1 MAASRTIGTFLI
13 APTDSRL
20 SIEVIEE
27 NRQARET
34 ITMAE
39 LLDGKSAIITGGG
52 SGIGRAAAQI
62 FAREGARVIVAD
74 VVEQGGR
81 ETVEMIRGKGGE
93 AQFLRCDVAR
103 AAEVESLIAAAVK
116 AYGRLDCAFN
126 NAGIG
131 GAQRKTADYN
141 EEEWD
146 RIIAINL
153 KGVWLCMRA
162 EIRQFLAQG
171 SPGAIVNTASAAGLV
186 ASHSMP
192 AYTAAKHGVVGLT
205 KCAAVEYART
215 GIRINDVCPGV
226 VDTPLVADMIAQVP
240 KLAGRLD
247 QLEPVGRKARPEE
260 IAEAVAWLCSDRA
273 SFVTGASISV
283 DGGITAQ

>member
-1 MAASRTIGTFLI
+1 
-13 APTDSRL
+13 
-20 SIEVIEE
+20 
-27 NRQARET
+27 
-34 ITMAE
+34 MAE
-39 LLDGKSAIITGGG
+39 LLDGKSVLITGGG
-52 SGIGRAAAQI
+52 SGIGRAASLV

-74 VVEQGGR
+74 VVEQGGH
-81 ETVEMIRGKGGE
+81 ETVEMVRSKGGE
-93 AQFLRCDVAR
+93 AQFHRCDVAR
-103 AAEVESLIAAAVK
+103 SGDVDALIAAAVK

-131 GAQRKTADYN
+131 GPQRKTADYN
-141 EEEWD
+141 EEDFD
-146 RIIAINL
+146 RIVAINL

-162 EIRQFLAQG
+162 EIRQFLAQK

-205 KCAAVEYART
+205 KCAAIEYART

-226 VDTPLVADMIAQVP
+226 VDTPLVADMIAQIP

-247 QLEPVGRKARPEE
+247 QVEPVGRKARPEE

-273 SFVTGASISV
+273 SFVTGSSMSV

>member
-1 MAASRTIGTFLI
+1 
-13 APTDSRL
+13 
-20 SIEVIEE
+20 
-27 NRQARET
+27 
-34 ITMAE
+34 MAE
-39 LLDGKSAIITGGG
+39 IHAGKLLADKSAIITGGG
-52 SGIGRAAAQI
+52 SGIGRAAAMI
-62 FAREGARVIVAD
+62 FAREGARLIIAD
-74 VVEQGGR
+74 VVEEGGR
-81 ETVEMIRGKGGE
+81 QVVEMIRDKGGE
-93 AQFLRCDVAR
+93 AQFQKCDVAK
-103 AAEVESLIAAAVK
+103 AGDVEALIASAVK

-131 GAQRKTADYN
+131 GKQRKTADYD

-146 RIIAINL
+146 RIMSVNL

-162 EIRQFLAQG
+162 EIKQFLAQR
-171 SPGAIVNTASAAGLV
+171 SSGAIVNTASAAGLI

-205 KCAAVEYART
+205 KCAAIEYART
-215 GIRINDVCPGV
+215 GIRINDVCPGII
-226 VDTPLVADMIAQVP
+226 DTPLVADMVAQVP

-247 QLEPVGRKARPEE
+247 GLEPVGRKGRPEE

-273 SFVTGASISV
+273 SFVTAASISV

>member
-1 MAASRTIGTFLI
+1 MAA
-13 APTDSRL
+13 
-20 SIEVIEE
+20 
-27 NRQARET
+27 
-34 ITMAE
+34 
-39 LLDGKSAIITGGG
+39 LLEGKSAIITGAG
-52 SGIGRAAAQI
+52 SGIGRAAAI
-62 FAREGARVIVAD
+62 VFAREGARVIVAD
-74 VVEQGGR
+74 VAEQGGR
-81 ETVEMIRGKGGE
+81 ETVEMIRAKGGE
-93 AQFLRCDVAR
+93 AQFQRCDVAR
-103 AAEVESLIAAAVK
+103 GNDVDALIAVAVK

-131 GAQRKTADYN
+131 GAQRKTADYD

-146 RIIAINL
+146 RIMAVNL
-153 KGVWLCMRA
+153 KGVWFCMRA

-171 SPGAIVNTASAAGLV
+171 SGGAIVNTASAAGLV

-205 KCAAVEYART
+205 KTAAIEYART

-226 VDTPLVADMIAQVP
+226 IDTPLVADMISQVP

-247 QLEPVGRKARPEE
+247 QVEPVGRKGKPEE

-273 SFVTGASISV
+273 SFVTGSSVSV

>member
-1 MAASRTIGTFLI
+1 
-13 APTDSRL
+13 
-20 SIEVIEE
+20 
-27 NRQARET
+27 
-34 ITMAE
+34 MAE
-39 LLDGKSAIITGGG
+39 ILAGKLLAGKSAIITGGG
-52 SGIGRAAAQI
+52 SGIGRAAATI
-62 FAREGARVIVAD
+62 FAREGARLIIAD
-74 VVEQGGR
+74 VAEEGGR
-81 ETVEMIRGKGGE
+81 QVVEMIRDKGGE
-93 AQFLRCDVAR
+93 AQFQKCDVAK
-103 AAEVESLIAAAVK
+103 AADVAALIASAVK

-131 GAQRKTADYN
+131 GKQRKTADYD

-146 RIIAINL
+146 RIMNVNL

-162 EIRQFLAQG
+162 EIKQFLAQG
-171 SPGAIVNTASAAGLV
+171 SPGAIVNTASAAGLI

-205 KCAAVEYART
+205 KCAAIEYART
-215 GIRINDVCPGV
+215 GIRINDVCPGII
-226 VDTPLVADMIAQVP
+226 DTPLVADMVAQVP

-247 QLEPVGRKARPEE
+247 GLEPVGRKGRPEE

-273 SFVTGASISV
+273 SFVTAASISV

>member
-1 MAASRTIGTFLI
+1 LARGFACRDFLI
-13 APTDSRL
+13 ALTDSRL
-20 SIEVIEE
+20 KIEVIEE
-27 NRQARET
+27 IRQARET
-34 ITMAE
+34 TTMAQ
-39 LLDGKSAIITGGG
+39 LLVGKSAIITGGG
-52 SGIGRAAAQI
+52 SGIGRAASLI
-62 FAREGARVIVAD
+62 FAREGARVMVAD
-74 VVEQGGR
+74 VAEPGGR
-81 ETVEMIRGKGGE
+81 ETVEMIRGVGGE
-93 AQFLRCDVAR
+93 AHFQRCDVAN
-103 AAEVESLIAAAVK
+103 AAQVDALIAAAVK
-116 AYGRLDCAFN
+116 TYGRLDCAFN
-126 NAGIG
+126 NAGVG
-131 GAQRKTADYN
+131 GAQKKTADYD
-141 EEEWD
+141 ETEWD
-146 RIIAINL
+146 RIMAINL

-162 EIRQFLAQG
+162 EIRQFLAQK

-205 KCAAVEYART
+205 KCAAIEYART

-247 QLEPVGRKARPEE
+247 QVEPVGRKARPEE
-260 IAEAVAWLCSDRA
+260 IAEAVAWLCSERA

>member
-1 MAASRTIGTFLI
+1 MGTIMA
-13 APTDSRL
+13 D
-20 SIEVIEE
+20 
-27 NRQARET
+27 
-34 ITMAE
+34 
-39 LLDGKSAIITGGG
+39 LLGGKSAIITGGG
-52 SGIGRAAAQI
+52 SGIGRAAALV
-62 FAREGARVIVAD
+62 FAREGARLIIAD
-74 VVEQGGR
+74 VVEEGARQVV
-81 ETVEMIRGKGGE
+81 ETIRDKGGE
-93 AQFLRCDVAR
+93 AQFQKCDVAK
-103 AAEVESLIAAAVK
+103 ASDTEALVAAAVK

-131 GAQRKTADYN
+131 GKQRKTADYE

-146 RIIAINL
+146 RIMAVNL

-162 EIRQFLAQG
+162 EIRQFLAQK
-171 SPGAIVNTASAAGLV
+171 SPGAIVNTASAAGLI

-205 KCAAVEYART
+205 KVAAIEYART
-215 GIRINDVCPGV
+215 GIRINDVCPGII
-226 VDTPLVADMIAQVP
+226 DTPLVADMVAQVP

-247 QLEPVGRKARPEE
+247 GLEPVGRKGKPEE

-273 SFVTGASISV
+273 SFVTAASISV

>member
-1 MAASRTIGTFLI
+1 
-13 APTDSRL
+13 
-20 SIEVIEE
+20 
-27 NRQARET
+27 
-34 ITMAE
+34 MAE
-39 LLDGKSAIITGGG
+39 LLAGKSAIITGGG
-52 SGIGRAAAQI
+52 SGIGRAAALI
-62 FAREGARVIVAD
+62 FAREGARVVIAD
-74 VVEQGGR
+74 VAEEGGR
-81 ETVEMIRGKGGE
+81 ETVEMIRAKGGA
-93 AQFLRCDVAR
+93 AQFQRCDVAR
-103 AAEVESLIAAAVK
+103 AVEVESLIATTVK
-116 AYGRLDCAFN
+116 AYGKLDCAFN

-131 GAQRKTADYN
+131 GAQRKTADYD
-141 EEEWD
+141 EAEWD
-146 RIIAINL
+146 RIMAINL

-162 EIRQFLAQG
+162 EIRQFLAQS

-205 KCAAVEYART
+205 KCAAIEYART

-247 QLEPVGRKARPEE
+247 QVEPVGRKARPEE